1 MQKKILMTGITG
13 LVGSA
18 FAVKLLKKNENIK
31 IVALTRGGKGNKSA
45 ADKVRETIHEQ
56 CAFDSI
62 PGFAP
67 KALKRIE
74 VIDRDVSSTVR
85 DPSLERIKDVDSLF
99 HCAANVN
106 LGKDPFNNV
115 YIGNYTGA
123 KNMVELAKKLKVSS
137 FHHVSTAY
145 VAGKTNGV
153 VMEDTGLIPDNTFNN
168 AYERSKYGAETL
180 VRTSGIPFSVYRP
193 SIIVGRLKD
202 GKIRKPLAFYRIL
215 EFFGMLKKQY
225 CAKTGSMPD
234 EPMEI
239 ELRMETRG
247 SDKIYFVPI
256 DYVQDT
262 IYELSM
268 LPAKNKTYH
277 ITGKGPANMKDI
289 VTAICKILK
298 MKKEIQFFE
307 KIDKPTV
314 REKMVGK
321 FLGDLYPY
329 FASDIIFDV
338 KNVEEALGKK
348 GLEWK
353 MDEARLIT
361 LVKEFYLNAF
371 PEMIS

>member
-18 FAVKLLKKNENIK
+18 FAVKLLKKNDNIQ

-56 CAFDSI
+56 CTFDSI
-62 PGFAP
+62 PGFAY

-74 VIDRDVSSTVR
+74 VIDRDVSSTIR
-85 DPSLERIKDVDSLF
+85 DPAIEKLKGIDSVF

-123 KNMVELAKKLKVSS
+123 KNMVDLAKKLKVNS

-145 VAGKTNGV
+145 VAGKTEGV
-153 VMEDTGLIPDNTFNN
+153 VLEDTGLIPDNTFNN
-168 AYERSKYGAETL
+168 AYERSKYNAEYL
-180 VRTSGIPFSVYRP
+180 VRTSGLPFSVYRP

-202 GKIRKPLAFYRIL
+202 GKIRKPLAFYRVL

-225 CAKTGSMPD
+225 CSKTGIMCD

-239 ELRMETRG
+239 DLRMETRG

-268 LPAKNKTYH
+268 IHPTNKTYH
-277 ITGKGPANMKDI
+277 ITGRGPASMKDI
-289 VTAICKILK
+289 VSAVCKILK
-298 MKKEIQFFE
+298 LKNGIKFFE

-321 FLGDLYPY
+321 FIGDLYPY
-329 FASDIIFDV
+329 FASNITFDV
-338 KNVEEALGKK
+338 KNVEEALGSKN
-348 GLEWK
+348 LNWE
-353 MDEARLIT
+353 MDEANLYTI
-361 LVKEFYLNAF
+361 VKEFYLNAF

>member
-18 FAVKLLKKNENIK
+18 YAVQLLKKNENIR

-45 ADKVRETIHEQ
+45 ADKVRDTIHEQ

-62 PGFAP
+62 PGFAY

-74 VIDRDVSSTVR
+74 VIDRDVSSTVK
-85 DPSLERIKDVDSLF
+85 DPALERLKDIDTLF

-123 KNMVELAKKLKVSS
+123 KNMVDLAKKLKVSS

-145 VAGKTNGV
+145 VAGKAEGV
-153 VMEDTGLIPDNTFNN
+153 VLEDTGLIPNNTFNN
-168 AYERSKYGAETL
+168 AYEKSKYSAETL
-180 VRTSGIPFSVYRP
+180 VRTSGLPFSVYRP

-202 GKIRKPLAFYRIL
+202 GKIRKPLAFYRVL

-225 CAKTGSMPD
+225 CAKSGAMPD

-239 ELRMETRG
+239 ELRMETKG

-262 IYELSM
+262 IYDLSM

-277 ITGKGPANMKDI
+277 ITGRGPANMKDI
-289 VTAICKILK
+289 VTAVCKILK
-298 MKKEIQFFE
+298 IKKGLSFHE

-314 REKMVGK
+314 REKMVGR
-321 FLGDLYPY
+321 FIGDLYPY
-329 FASDIIFDV
+329 FASNITFDV

-348 GLEWK
+348 SLDWK
-353 MDEARLIT
+353 MDEKRLIT
-361 LVKEFYLNAF
+361 IVREFYLNAF

>member
-1 MQKKILMTGITG
+1 
-13 LVGSA
+13 
-18 FAVKLLKKNENIK
+18 
-31 IVALTRGGKGNKSA
+31 
-45 ADKVRETIHEQ
+45 
-56 CAFDSI
+56 
-62 PGFAP
+62 
-67 KALKRIE
+67 
-74 VIDRDVSSTVR
+74 
-85 DPSLERIKDVDSLF
+85 
-99 HCAANVN
+99 
-106 LGKDPFNNV
+106 
-115 YIGNYTGA
+115 
-123 KNMVELAKKLKVSS
+123 
-137 FHHVSTAY
+137 
-145 VAGKTNGV
+145 
-153 VMEDTGLIPDNTFNN
+153 
-168 AYERSKYGAETL
+168 
-180 VRTSGIPFSVYRP
+180 
-193 SIIVGRLKD
+193 
-202 GKIRKPLAFYRIL
+202 
-215 EFFGMLKKQY
+215 
-225 CAKTGSMPD
+225 MPD

-239 ELRMETRG
+239 ELRMETKG

-329 FASDIIFDV
+329 FASDITFDV

-348 GLEWK
+348 GLDWK